1 MKRRDTLRQRTGQG
15 PVIGPAEEV
24 GVSSLYDR
32 RTGFKF
38 AMDYLFPWLL
48 FILVMVLIAWGV
60 HLYIRELPKKVVLQH
75 PIALWFLIA
84 LPFLAFYAFRR
95 AKARN
100 PNFKYS
106 RLALLTSIKPGIRS
120 YFKTLPPTLRLAAM
134 GMLIF
139 VFARPTFINVYEES
153 SEKGI
158 DIVIALDVS
167 LSMEARDLSPNRLV
181 AAKEVTAK
189 FIKSRPNDRI
199 GLVVFGKYAYPYC
212 PLTLDHRAVDRLLMR
227 IKLRSIDDGQKTA
240 IGEALGTAL
249 VQLER
254 SKSKSKVII
263 LLTDGDNNSGEMQP
277 MEAAKYA
284 AALGVKIHTI
294 LMGNPNDKSGGLG
307 FFFARAP
314 VNPKLLEQIASTT
327 QGTAYQAI
335 DKAALEQRFN
345 KILDKMKKTKFSH
358 KYRTKQGIQGR
369 FLLFAIIL
377 LFLELLLSITWLR
390 RLP

>member
-1 MKRRDTLRQRTGQG
+1 MKRREIIRTRADAG

-32 RTGFKF
+32 RKGFKF
-38 AMDYLFPWLL
+38 AMEHLFPWVL
-48 FILVMVLIAWGV
+48 FLMVMALTAWGV
-60 HLYIRELPKKVVLQH
+60 HLYIRELPKKVVLQT
-75 PIALWFLIA
+75 PFALWFLLA
-84 LPFLAFYAFRR
+84 LPLLAFYAFRR
-95 AKARN
+95 AKART
-100 PNFKYS
+100 PNFRYS

-120 YFKTLPPTLRLAAM
+120 YFRSLPAILRIAAV

-139 VFARPTFINVYEES
+139 VFSRPTFVNIYEET

-167 LSMEARDLSPNRLV
+167 LSMEARDLTPNRLG
-181 AAKEVTAK
+181 AAKEVVAK
-189 FIKSRPNDRI
+189 FIKQRPNDRI

-212 PLTLDHRAVDRLLMR
+212 PLTLDHHAVDRLLMR
-227 IKLRSIDDGQKTA
+227 IRLRSIDDGQKTA

-263 LLTDGDNNSGEMQP
+263 LLTDGDNNSGEMKP

-314 VNPKLLEQIASTT
+314 VNPKLLEQISATT
-327 QGTAYQAI
+327 QGMAYQAI

-369 FLLFAIIL
+369 FLLFAILL

-390 RLP
+390 RMP